1 MHVVPLPHLT
11 LAPNAQGTASYLHTL
26 IILACPSFMYFN
38 VNTTQT
44 YLSTTY
50 SHYFGMLKSSY
61 NRVHQCKDVQLTN
74 NCCILHLGML
84 MSAYSHMFVLQCEYY
99 TKSICRLLHTLI
111 LKYCLSTFSHYG
123 MHMAYNA
130 YVVFFHMKCL
140 SNIFFSGINAYIY
153 YFVRCWFHSWEEH
166 YIPVWCALKQ

>member
-99 TKSICRLLHTLI
+99 TKKYLSSITHSHTKILLVH
-111 LKYCLSTFSHYG
+111 
-123 MHMAYNA
+123 
-130 YVVFFHMKCL
+130 
-140 SNIFFSGINAYIY
+140 FFSLWHAYGI
-153 YFVRCWFHSWEEH
+153 
-166 YIPVWCALKQ
+166 